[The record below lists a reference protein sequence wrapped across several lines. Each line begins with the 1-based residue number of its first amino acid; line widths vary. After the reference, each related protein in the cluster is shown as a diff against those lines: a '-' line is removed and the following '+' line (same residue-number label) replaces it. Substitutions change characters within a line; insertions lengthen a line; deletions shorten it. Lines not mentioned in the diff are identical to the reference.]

1 VSPALLP
8 RLRAFLLLAMVG
20 AAASSLS
27 GCILVAA
34 GAGAASGYA
43 VLGQERAP
51 GQQVDDTVIH
61 TLVGQ
66 SWDQYKP
73 DLAHDLDATVY
84 QGRVLI
90 TGRVPSEDWRQE
102 AVQRTW
108 KVDGV
113 KEVYDEI
120 EVGPETHFSDDAR
133 DTVISTR
140 LRNNLL
146 FDTGIKS
153 INYTV
158 KTENGIVYVI
168 GSARS
173 QDELDRVT
181 SYARNIANVR
191 RVVSYVKI
199 RTGDAGATQAG
210 GGNSTAPA
218 SASAP
223 AARPAT
229 DAAPSTPRAQIEVTP
244 LK

>member
-1 VSPALLP
+1 MPLSSQP
-8 RLRAFLLLAMVG
+8 RLRALLLVATA
-20 AAASSLS
+20 AAASAALS
-27 GCILVAA
+27 GCILAAA
-34 GAGAASGYA
+34 GAGAAGGYA

-51 GQQVDDTVIH
+51 GQQVDDTVIR
-61 TLVGQ
+61 TLVSQ
-66 SWDQYKP
+66 SWDQFKP

-90 TGRVPSEDWRQE
+90 TGRVPSQDWRQE
-102 AVQRTW
+102 AVQRAW

-120 EVGPETHFSDDAR
+120 EVGPETHFSDEAR

-140 LRNNLL
+140 LRNDLL
-146 FDTGIKS
+146 FDSNIKS

-158 KTENGIVYVI
+158 KTEGGVVYVI

-173 QDELDRVT
+173 QSELDLVT
-181 SYARNIANVR
+181 NYARNIANVR

-199 RTGDAGATQAG
+199 RTGDSQPAQAG
-210 GGNSTAPA
+210 GNRAPPA
-218 SASAP
+218 PTP
-223 AARPAT
+223 AAAAEPA
-229 DAAPSTPRAQIEVTP
+229 TPRAQIEVTP